1 MNEETLLVVEDN
13 RVLRSALEE
22 MLTLDGYAVLS
33 AANGREALKQMETV
47 RPDLI
52 LSDIAMP
59 EMDGYSFFREV
70 RSHPE
75 WLAIPF
81 LFLTARSDKEDIL
94 TGKDLGAEDYLI
106 KPLNYQELVTAVRS
120 RLSRSRQLRMARLKE
135 AYEASLTVLANAIEV
150 RDHYTRGHVERVT
163 AYSLVLAKELGW
175 KGKPLE
181 NLRFGAI
188 LHDIGKIHIRERI
201 LLKTGPLN
209 DGEWVEMK
217 QHPVVGAEMIRSIPY
232 LAPATSAVR
241 HHHEYW
247 DGSGYPDG
255 LKGEEIPMGARIITV
270 ADALDAMTTTRP
282 YRAARSLEEA
292 YEEILRCSGTY
303 YDPKVVEAFC
313 RAWEAGEIQKI

>member
-1 MNEETLLVVEDN
+1 MKGETLLVVEDN

-22 MLTLDGYAVLS
+22 MLALDGYVILS

-52 LSDIAMP
+52 LSDISMP

-163 AYSLVLAKELGW
+163 AYTLVLAKELGW
-175 KGKPLE
+175 KGKSLE

-217 QHPVVGAEMIRSIPY
+217 KHPVVGAEMIRSIPY
-232 LAPATSAVR
+232 LSPATPAVR

-313 RAWEAGEIQKI
+313 RAWEAGEVQKI